1 MQFCLPGNGD
11 VEVTGFVG
19 VNLQVVLAVN
29 LHCALVQLQGQHGA
43 GSAVSGLETLTHDG
57 QALTLNPGVGGDEA
71 CGICVSKGNL
81 LCSFVSEGSGDGS
94 SNQATAN
101 QGSGTDA
108 CDVVSNA
115 HAPHS
120 NDRT

>member
-101 QGSGTDA
+101 QGGGTDA